1 VSVEFQTLVKVESRK
16 SLLTKGEFQ
25 TPVAYLDLP
34 SGLAVYIKQIL
45 VKEVAEFIHDAY
57 I

>member
-1 VSVEFQTLVKVESRK
+1 MSVEFQTLVKVESRK

>member
-1 VSVEFQTLVKVESRK
+1 MSVEFQTLVKVESRK

-25 TPVAYLDLP
+25 MPITYLDLP